1 MENEEK
7 NFAIKRSC
15 GMIFRNRKG
24 KLEMLKGKDKTGLRC
39 IICGAIASE
48 EHHCISGHNRE
59 KCDKLGLTVPLC
71 HLCHYA
77 LHNKGHCTYKRDMQ
91 MLAENYYLDNI
102 GSMEEWMAIFGEN
115 YV

>member
-1 MENEEK
+1 
-7 NFAIKRSC
+7 
-15 GMIFRNRKG
+15 MIFRNRKG
-24 KLEMLKGKDKTGLRC
+24 KLEMLQGKDKTGLRC

-91 MLAENYYLDNI
+91 KLAENYYLDNI
-102 GSMEEWMAIFGEN
+102 GSMKEWMAIFGEN
-115 YV
+115 YDLYR